1 MRRLKLG
8 RQRYIKNL
16 RMRCTSPLD
25 NISLSSFFGFVVV
38 TPICFLLFLVNQKL
52 GIYKVLG

>member
-8 RQRYIKNL
+8 RQRYIKSLN
-16 RMRCTSPLD
+16 MRRTSPLD
-25 NISLSSFFGFVVV
+25 NISLSSFFGFVV
-38 TPICFLLFLVNQKL
+38 TPMCFLLFLVNQKP